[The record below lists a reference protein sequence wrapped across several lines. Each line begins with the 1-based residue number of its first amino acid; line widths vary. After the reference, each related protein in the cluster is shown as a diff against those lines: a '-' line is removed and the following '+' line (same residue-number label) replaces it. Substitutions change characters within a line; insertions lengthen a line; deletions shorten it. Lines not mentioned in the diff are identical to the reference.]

1 MALALVNDPEVVF
14 LDEPTTGLDP
24 AARRS
29 LWDLVGQLRGQGK
42 TILLTT
48 HYMEEADQLCDRLA
62 IMDHG
67 RILEMG
73 TTGELIDRH
82 FQERAVRFD
91 NLPGLDNMV
100 LGGVAAVTAVKQ
112 DDATTSLYTRDV
124 PATIA
129 GLLALTDARGLEPDN
144 LTIRKA
150 TLEDVF
156 LELTGRALRD

>member
-1 MALALVNDPEVVF
+1 VF

-29 LWDLVGQLRGQGK
+29 LWSLVERLREQGK

-73 TTGELIDRH
+73 TSSELIDRH
-82 FQERAVRFD
+82 FNERAVRFD
-91 NLPGLDNMV
+91 TLPDLNDGELSALPG
-100 LGGVAAVTAVKQ
+100 VTSLKH
-112 DDATTSLYTRDV
+112 DDESTWLYTRDV
-124 PATIA
+124 PATIGA
-129 GLLALTDARGLEPDN
+129 LLALTESRGLEPDN
-144 LTIRKA
+144 LAIRKA